1 MSWELAP
8 GVIMSGPELCT
19 TLKDKAKNG
28 NRDLSQLVEHV
39 QDDALVNWAW
49 NPGVR
54 PNGEDRLTPPLSHE
68 AFVAV
73 FKEWVEAGAPCPA
86 Q

>member
-1 MSWELAP
+1 MGVGP
-8 GVIMSGPELCT
+8 GRHHVGSRALHDV
-19 TLKDKAKNG
+19 KDKAKNG

-73 FKEWVEAGAPCPA
+73 FKGWVEAGAPCPA